1 MAPIYAAPGRL
12 RWGGRQV
19 GLASLAAVT
28 DEPEIGVT
36 AAGHDPTVTSVESE
50 HLGLWLA
57 LRSGNP

>member
-1 MAPIYAAPGRL
+1 M
-12 RWGGRQV
+12 
-19 GLASLAAVT
+19 AAVT